1 MALSEKEKKEEFVK
15 HAEIKDYEI
24 KSKETVRGSARHSS
38 KFSNEKAI
46 VEDTKKQID
55 ILAKLSDHVANLEK
69 RVSALEGEGKEDPKK

>member
-15 HAEIKDYEI
+15 HTEIKDYEI

-69 RVSALEGEGKEDPKK
+69 RVSALEGEAKEDPKK